1 MKKRLLIT
9 FILLVSITLGI
20 FWFLGVRIEHVR
32 SFIPYFSGSP
42 ELSAEETT
50 KLHTWLKEN
59 AIHLNT
65 IASDS
70 SFDDMQPLKAII
82 GDARIIALG
91 ESAHCNGSFS
101 RAKHRMV
108 EFLVNEMDF
117 TIFAIE
123 ATFPGALE
131 LNDYILTG
139 EGDPERA
146 LGALVYAAW
155 NTEEI
160 LAMIKWMRQY
170 NSTHEKKVKF
180 YGFDVRV
187 AGGSAKA
194 VYNYLRKIEGTNDYD
209 ELLSVIM
216 NPWTAGQFRQ
226 SPKEE
231 KHSAKEEIES
241 LITYLENKQPV
252 LDQKTPSEQR
262 TLEHKQWRL
271 AVQHARVLLQYI
283 EFRSLLPNRSKAT
296 DFRDKGMAEN
306 VRWLVDYEKGA
317 KIILW
322 AANPHVMTTRGS
334 GCMGDYLRRTFGKD
348 MVVFGL
354 LGNRN
359 SGGLLPDDTDQG
371 PGAPKGSVEA
381 LLAEAGLDMA
391 VVNLRSLPKGAVSK
405 YFNVPRRTGS
415 ISCLFPAAY
424 DAILFIESTTN
435 ARFVKEGILRGAVER
450 LSTPSNLDFEE
461 LENGKPK
468 GWRAQGGQSCLEFQ
482 TTGSHDQPYKGKA
495 CCMIKRVPGRPFGE
509 PFGNV
514 SQSIK
519 VSDFKG
525 EKIQFSAAA
534 RISEGIAYL
543 WLSIDVK
550 KAPTIFQQQIVTS
563 DQWQKYSLLTEVPQD
578 AFRITYGLAYVG
590 QGAAFIDDVTI
601 GSSIQFQEGGSRSEL
616 HEVSQRL
623 DVAVPLIGSRLGPG
637 LGAGFDCRF
646 AGRL

>member
-1 MKKRLLIT
+1 MSYGTCQIRKKRLLVT
-9 FILLVSITLGI
+9 GILVVSVTLGV
-20 FWFLGVRIEHVR
+20 FWLLGVRIEHVR
-32 SFIPYFSGSP
+32 SFIPYFSGPP
-42 ELSAEETT
+42 ELSAEETAE
-50 KLHTWLKEN
+50 LHTWLKEN
-59 AIHLNT
+59 AVHLNT
-65 IASDS
+65 IAAGSG
-70 SFDDMQPLKAII
+70 FDDMQPLKAVI
-82 GDARIIALG
+82 GDARIVALG
-91 ESAHCNGSFS
+91 EAAHCNGSFS

-108 EFLVNEMDF
+108 EFLVTEMDF
-117 TIFAIE
+117 TVFAIE

-170 NSTHEKKVKF
+170 NSTHEKKIRF

-194 VYNYLRKIEGTNDYD
+194 VYDYLRKIEGTNDYD
-209 ELLSVIM
+209 KLLSVIM

-231 KHSAKEEIES
+231 KYSAKEEIES

-252 LDQKTPSEQR
+252 IDQKTPSEQR
-262 TLEHKQWRL
+262 ILEHTQWRL

-283 EFRSLLPNRSKAT
+283 EFRSLLSNRSKAT

-322 AANPHVMTTRGS
+322 AANPHIMATRGS

-359 SGGLLPDDTDQG
+359 SQGLLPGDIDQS

-381 LLAEAGLDMA
+381 LLAEAGLDTA
-391 VVNLRSLPKGAVSK
+391 VIDLRSLPKGAVSK
-405 YFNVPRRTGS
+405 YFNAPRKTGS
-415 ISCLFPAAY
+415 ISCLLPAAY

-435 ARFVKEGILRGAVER
+435 ARFVKEGILPGVTER
-450 LSTPSNLDFEE
+450 LATPSNLDFEE
-461 LENGKPK
+461 LEDGSPK
-468 GWRAQGGQSCLEFQ
+468 DWRVQAGQSRLEFQ
-482 TTGSHDQPYKGKA
+482 TTGSRDQPYKGKA
-495 CCMIKRVPGRPFGE
+495 CCMIKRIPGRPFGE
-509 PFGNV
+509 SFGNV

-534 RISEGIAYL
+534 RVSEGIAYL
-543 WLSIDVK
+543 WLSIDVRN
-550 KAPTIFQQQIVTS
+550 APTIFQQRIITS
-563 DQWQKYSLLTEVPQD
+563 DQWQKYSLLAEVPLD

-601 GSSIQFQEGGSRSEL
+601 GSSIQSQEGGSRPEL
-616 HEVSQRL
+616 LEHTIKLCPKCRTRE
-623 DVAVPLIGSRLGPG
+623 DAAHGSLLCG
-637 LGAGFDCRF
+637 
-646 AGRL
+646 

>member
-1 MKKRLLIT
+1 MKTNRLLIMGLSLIGLI
-9 FILLVSITLGI
+9 FILIWLCMWHYGLHVK
-20 FWFLGVRIEHVR
+20 HVR
-32 SFIPYFSGSP
+32 GVISLLSRPP
-42 ELSAEETT
+42 KLSAEQKAE
-50 KLHTWLKEN
+50 LHTWLKEN
-59 AIHLNT
+59 TVYLNT
-65 IASDS
+65 IEAGSG
-70 SFDDMQPLKAII
+70 FDDMQPLKTII
-82 GDARIIALG
+82 GDARIVALG

-108 EFLVNEMDF
+108 EFLVTEMDF
-117 TIFAIE
+117 TVFAIE

-187 AGGSAKA
+187 ANGSAKA
-194 VYNYLRKIEGTNDYD
+194 VYNYLRKTNGNNDYD
-209 ELLSVIM
+209 KLLSVIM

-231 KHSAKEEIES
+231 KYSAKEEIES
-241 LITYLENKQPV
+241 LIIYLENKQPV
-252 LDQKTPSEQR
+252 IDQKTSSEQKI
-262 TLEHKQWRL
+262 LEHKQWSL

-283 EFRSLLPNRSKAT
+283 EFWYLMSNRSKAT
-296 DFRDKGMAEN
+296 NFRDKGMAEN

-322 AANPHVMTTRGS
+322 AANAHIMATPGS
-334 GCMGDYLRRTFGKD
+334 GCMGSYLRQSFGKD

-354 LGNRN
+354 LCNRN
-359 SGGLLPDDTDQG
+359 SEGLLPDDTDQG

-381 LLAEAGLDMA
+381 LLAEVGLDMA
-391 VVNLRSLPKGAVSK
+391 VVDLRSLPKGAVSK
-405 YFNVPRRTGS
+405 YFNAPRKTGPINLLLPS
-415 ISCLFPAAY
+415 AY

-435 ARFVKEGILRGAVER
+435 ASFVKKGILRGAIER
-450 LSTPSNLDFEE
+450 LESPSNLDFEE
-461 LENGKPK
+461 LEDGRPK
-468 GWRAQGGQSCLEFQ
+468 DWRAQGGQSCLEFQ
-482 TTGSHDQPYKGKA
+482 TTGSHEQPYKGKTCA
-495 CCMIKRVPGRPFGE
+495 LIKRIPGIPFGE
-509 PFGNV
+509 PFGNI
-514 SQSIK
+514 SQCIK

-525 EKIQFSAAA
+525 ENIQFYAAA

-543 WLSIDVK
+543 WISIDVRN
-550 KAPTIFQQQIVTS
+550 APTIFQQQTITS

-578 AFRITYGLAYVG
+578 AFRIAYGLAYIG
-590 QGAAFIDDVTI
+590 EGAAFIDDA
-601 GSSIQFQEGGSRSEL
+601 SIS
-616 HEVSQRL
+616 V
-623 DVAVPLIGSRLGPG
+623 IT
-637 LGAGFDCRF
+637 GAGI
-646 AGRL
+646 